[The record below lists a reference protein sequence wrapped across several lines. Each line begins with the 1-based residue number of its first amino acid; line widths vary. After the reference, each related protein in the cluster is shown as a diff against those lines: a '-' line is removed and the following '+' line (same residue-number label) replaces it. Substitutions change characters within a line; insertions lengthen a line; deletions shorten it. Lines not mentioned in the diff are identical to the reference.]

1 VALRFSVRT
10 EDEKEEEWSEGKKTK
25 NPRKDN
31 TGFSYVEGMDFAS
44 SIEEVEAMGGDP
56 FFQNQQQ
63 QLPVAGAAA
72 SVSQGPGTTE
82 YADATTNRSGDD
94 EEKKPWVWDG
104 VENED
109 AYFD

>member
-1 VALRFSVRT
+1 
-10 EDEKEEEWSEGKKTK
+10 
-25 NPRKDN
+25 
-31 TGFSYVEGMDFAS
+31 MDFAS